1 MGTPGGLNILLV
13 EDHPDTAQALKRY
26 LEFCG
31 HSVVRA
37 GTCEEAL
44 RHPDLARMEVLI
56 CDLGLPDGSGW
67 ELLPELRAKAGQ
79 AYAVAIT
86 ARNLPGDETRSLRV
100 GFQAHLTKPF
110 APRRSTNSSTGCFRG
125 FPSGSRGSQ
134 RSALLVRSGN

>member
-1 MGTPGGLNILLV
+1 MNILLV
-13 EDHPDTAQALKRY
+13 EDHADTAAAMKAY
-26 LEFCG
+26 LEAFG

-44 RHPDLARMEVLI
+44 RQPDLARMEVLI
-56 CDLGLPDGSGW
+56 CDIGLPDGSGW

-86 ARNLPGDETRSLRV
+86 ARGLPGDVARSLAS

-110 APRRSTNSSTGCFRG
+110 APHQLLKLLTGRRG
-125 FPSGSRGSQ
+125 
-134 RSALLVRSGN
+134 

>member
-1 MGTPGGLNILLV
+1 LNILLV

-56 CDLGLPDGSGW
+56 CDIGLPDCSGW
-67 ELLPELRAKAGQ
+67 DLLPELRAKTGP

-86 ARNLPGDETRSLRV
+86 ARGLPGDAARSLAS

-110 APRRSTNSSTGCFRG
+110 APTKLVELLTGRRG
-125 FPSGSRGSQ
+125 
-134 RSALLVRSGN
+134 